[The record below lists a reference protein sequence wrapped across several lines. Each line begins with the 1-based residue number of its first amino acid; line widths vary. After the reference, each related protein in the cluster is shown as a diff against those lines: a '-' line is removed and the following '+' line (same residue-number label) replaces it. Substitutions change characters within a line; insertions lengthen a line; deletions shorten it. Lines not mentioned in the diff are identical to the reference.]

1 MPWIQL
7 KIDTN
12 KNQAEALSDALSELG
27 AQAVTLEDRADQPI
41 FEPPPGATP
50 LWQEVCLVGLF
61 DAAMDIQPIVT
72 ALQAQFGK
80 LHWIA
85 DPLEDKDWV
94 REWMDSF
101 QPIRFGERLWIVP
114 SWRDAPD
121 EQAVNLRL
129 DPGLAFGTGTHP
141 TTALCLEWL
150 DAHAPQ
156 GLAVIDYGC
165 GSGILGIA
173 ALKLGAKQ
181 CVGVDTDPQALL
193 ASRNNATQNNAA
205 DTLTLYLPDQAE
217 ITPADLLLANI
228 LANPLI
234 TLAERLASLTKPGGQ
249 IVLSGILAEQ
259 APQVSAAYARYFDMA
274 APVQREDWIRLEGVK
289 KSVTVDKING

>member
-7 KIDTN
+7 KIDTDN
-12 KNQAEALSDALSELG
+12 DLAEQISDALSEQG

-41 FEPPPGATP
+41 FEPPLGTTP
-50 LWQEVCLVGLF
+50 LWQKVCLVGLF
-61 DAAMDIQPIVT
+61 DSAVDIHPIVET
-72 ALQAQFGK
+72 LQKQFGK

-101 QPIRFGERLWIVP
+101 QPIRFGQRLWIVP
-114 SWRDAPD
+114 SWHDAPD
-121 EQAVNLRL
+121 ENAVNLRL

-150 DAHAPQ
+150 DSHPPQ
-156 GLAVIDYGC
+156 DLNVIDYGC

-173 ALKLGAKQ
+173 ALKLGAKH

-193 ASRNNATQNNAA
+193 ASQNNAAQNNVA
-205 DTLTLYLPDQAE
+205 DTLTLYL
-217 ITPADLLLANI
+217 
-228 LANPLI
+228 
-234 TLAERLASLTKPGGQ
+234 R
-249 IVLSGILAEQ
+249 
-259 APQVSAAYARYFDMA
+259 QVH
-274 APVQREDWIRLEGVK
+274 
-289 KSVTVDKING
+289 